1 MSFKGLDDAGV
12 PEPLFCDLAFS
23 KSCIAVNGRK
33 AVLGCKSG
41 LFLFDGKSGLLPI
54 SIEKEEMSYALYIIL
69 SIAVLLS
76 AFLALF
82 LLKRRKRERYF
93 ITILLMI
100 EDIDAA
106 IISRVLDVDQAT
118 VTRHKYNVRKEIEQL
133 YPDGEFDCKV
143 INLLYDRIS
152 SRRK

>member
-54 SIEKEEMSYALYIIL
+54 SIEK
-69 SIAVLLS
+69 
-76 AFLALF
+76 
-82 LLKRRKRERYF
+82 KRCPMR
-93 ITILLMI
+93 
-100 EDIDAA
+100 
-106 IISRVLDVDQAT
+106 
-118 VTRHKYNVRKEIEQL
+118 
-133 YPDGEFDCKV
+133 C
-143 INLLYDRIS
+143 IS
-152 SRRK
+152 SCQ

>member
-1 MSFKGLDDAGV
+1 MPVSQNHYSAIWL
-12 PEPLFCDLAFS
+12 LA
-23 KSCIAVNGRK
+23 KPCIAVNGRK

-82 LLKRRKRERYF
+82 LLKRRK
-93 ITILLMI
+93 
-100 EDIDAA
+100 
-106 IISRVLDVDQAT
+106 
-118 VTRHKYNVRKEIEQL
+118 KEL
-133 YPDGEFDCKV
+133 GK
-143 INLLYDRIS
+143 R
-152 SRRK
+152 